1 MLTPCWSCCL
11 WVFSP
16 IQWVV
21 FILLMISFAVQGLLS
36 LVWCNWFV
44 FAFVSFA
51 LGDQGNIAVVVS
63 GGGLPVFSSGSF
75 VV

>member
-1 MLTPCWSCCL
+1 MFSSIL
-11 WVFSP
+11 WVTFSFCL
-16 IQWVV
+16 IV
-21 FILLMISFAVQGLLS
+21 SFAMQSLS